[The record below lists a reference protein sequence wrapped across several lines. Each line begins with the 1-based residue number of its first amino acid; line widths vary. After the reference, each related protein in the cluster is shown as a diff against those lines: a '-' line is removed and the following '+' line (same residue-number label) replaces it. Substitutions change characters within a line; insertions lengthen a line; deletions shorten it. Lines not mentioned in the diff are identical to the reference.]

1 MADCVIPHVSLIDHV
16 AEFIEHNFF
25 LFSEGN
31 ATHER
36 GSSYDANARAA
47 PLHAPARDDATSWD
61 GPWGDAPWCHASG
74 WDDARANAPRPG
86 MDHVC
91 LLVLVYI
98 LSAPFLLTKQ
108 RVCLVESCEFV

>member
-1 MADCVIPHVSLIDHV
+1 MADCVIPHVSLIDN
-16 AEFIEHNFF
+16 AADFIERSVCS
-25 LFSEGN
+25 SEGN

-47 PLHAPARDDATSWD
+47 PLHAPARHDATSWD

-74 WDDARANAPRPG
+74 WDDARSNAPRPG

-91 LLVLVYI
+91 VSVLAYI
-98 LSAPFLLTKQ
+98 L
-108 RVCLVESCEFV
+108 